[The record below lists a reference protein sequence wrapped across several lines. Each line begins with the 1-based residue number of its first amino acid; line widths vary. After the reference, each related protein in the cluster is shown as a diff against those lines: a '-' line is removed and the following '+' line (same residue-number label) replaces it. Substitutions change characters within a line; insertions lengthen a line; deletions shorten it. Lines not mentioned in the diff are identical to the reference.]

1 MKIIQ
6 SFAQFEE
13 GSPYFQ
19 HQKNQD
25 NRYLNLYSF
34 LMSYLSLK
42 DIYGAVTMF
51 CNQQAYDTFIKYIP
65 YDKIIIVEST
75 NDFLV
80 WSKYKTDVMRLV
92 GDDLIHVDPDVFV
105 LEDVFEPFITGDY
118 DIMIQNST
126 PMELNDAKRFGFENK
141 HWLNDTKI
149 LTKPYDGGCFSCGTV
164 GLKLNVQQLYF
175 DATDILHDAMLKV
188 GLKNTETP
196 SMLLEEQLLYFLAVE
211 YDYKTYEIISKELFE
226 KSGVVDGG
234 DSIGYFHAWMTL
246 KFSRDIINKIR
257 KKIFF
262 DFPNH
267 YEIILGYERDVLS
280 DFKFFSDFRFP
291 ILYDL

>member
-141 HWLNDTKI
+141 QWLNDTKI

-280 DFKFFSDFRFP
+280 DFKFFSDLKFP
-291 ILYDL
+291 ILYHL